1 MRIAAEKGCTAIL
14 SFYGQILLN
23 CRSFCSGIN
32 AGRCQRSYS
41 FALCRQHGGHIEC
54 VNLLLNHKGIN
65 PNPSNKAGIKLLDLL
80 IQKGIPKL
88 LSY

>member
-1 MRIAAEKGCTAIL
+1 LAELYYTQIADLFVLVSMQADAKGHTAL
-14 SFYGQILLN
+14 HY
-23 CRSFCSGIN
+23 
-32 AGRCQRSYS
+32 AT
-41 FALCRQHGGHIEC
+41 HGGHIEC